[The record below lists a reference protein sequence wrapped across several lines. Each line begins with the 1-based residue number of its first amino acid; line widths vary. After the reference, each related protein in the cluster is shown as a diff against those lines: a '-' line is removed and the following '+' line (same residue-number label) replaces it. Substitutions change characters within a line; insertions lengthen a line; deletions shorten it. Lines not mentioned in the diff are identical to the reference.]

1 MRADRNCRYPRLLAV
16 VAALIMLAA
25 AAAAQNPDATYAEL
39 VKKAQAGDSSV
50 DFRALRLAC
59 ADAKKC
65 DATDRDD
72 LVAMRK
78 ASQAKDYKKA
88 AKLAEKSIER
98 GFPNIEAHAT
108 AAEAYKA
115 LKETDKAEFHHA
127 ITGALI
133 RSIMKTGDG
142 KTKETA
148 FEVISVDEEHIV
160 LNVLGLPVFGRQSLI
175 SGKPHSYDLIE
186 VDAPNGGGKVSVY
199 FNIDAFFPMK
209 GFNKL

>member
-1 MRADRNCRYPRLLAV
+1 MVGIFHRADVSERRKIRFQDVDGGAGESGHAAVRCSEVRSAGSGEKAVAEEGGRGEMRADRNCRYPRLLPV

-148 FEVISVDEEHIV
+148 F
-160 LNVLGLPVFGRQSLI
+160 
-175 SGKPHSYDLIE
+175 
-186 VDAPNGGGKVSVY
+186 
-199 FNIDAFFPMK
+199 
-209 GFNKL
+209 